1 MRRVV
6 SILLMALFL
15 LTTANANENEL
26 DSKAILQKMIKVYG
40 GEDKLLALNNYKQV
54 WNVEFMNSD
63 KSGFDNRRVK
73 IPDYLH
79 TQIVYPDRSE
89 IRILDK
95 GEGTKIYGDK
105 TLKAKGPMLDA
116 MRLQLMRLYHPL
128 ELKNRVE
135 DLNVSQNSNQ
145 YIFTLKNGQLNVEYI
160 VSKKSYLIEKVIG
173 RLQMGPQQMEFL
185 TRYEDYRLE
194 NGVLVPHKETKFVGS
209 LNTAI
214 LTLKEIVFIQ

>member
-1 MRRVV
+1 MRKIV
-6 SILLMALFL
+6 SMLLVTLFL
-15 LTTANANENEL
+15 TTTTYAKEL
-26 DSKAILQKMIKVYG
+26 DNGAILQKMIKTYG
-40 GEDKLLALNNYKQV
+40 GEDKLLALNNYKQI
-54 WNVEFMNSD
+54 WNVEFMTSD

-73 IPDYLH
+73 IPNYLH
-79 TQIVYPDRSE
+79 TEIVYPDRSE
-89 IRILDK
+89 IRILDN

-128 ELKNRVE
+128 ELKNRVKE
-135 DLNVSQNSNQ
+135 LTVSQNSNQ
-145 YIFTLKNGQLNVEYI
+145 YIFTLKSGQLNVEYI

-185 TRYEDYRLE
+185 TRYEDYKPE

-209 LNTAI
+209 MNTAI
-214 LTLKEIVFIQ
+214 LILKEMKFIK